1 MEINF
6 LLSTECSYFGGQF
19 VPNLCQS
26 LRSEHAGHRDLMLMW
41 SPPFKAGGQDGHGGP
56 CPAGSQQ
63 FTWEVTSELRLWG
76 LFCEMFSPGVA
87 TFTVRNP
94 GRIQKTRALH
104 QGFPGDSE
112 GKESTC
118 NARGLGSVPGLGRCP
133 GQDVGVR
140 EEGKEVA
147 SPPHLLPCHRNRN
160 LLFSSP
166 QLFWEPGQF

>member
-104 QGFPGDSE
+104 QGFPGGSE

-118 NARGLGSVPGLGRCP
+118 NARDLGSVPGLGRCP
-133 GQDVGVR
+133 G
-140 EEGKEVA
+140 EGNGYSLQYSYLETSRDSGAWQATVHRVA
-147 SPPHLLPCHRNRN
+147 KSRTRLRD
-160 LLFSSP
+160 
-166 QLFWEPGQF
+166 